1 MAKEKK
7 EIKLTELTAEELKYK
22 LKEAREKL
30 FTLKYSHRTTP
41 LKNPL
46 EIRFIRKEIA
56 RIMTAAKA
64 KSGEKA
70 AAVVVAEKK

>member
-7 EIKLTELTAEELKYK
+7 EIKLTELTAEELRYK

-30 FTLKYSHRTTP
+30 FGLRFTHRTTP

-46 EIRFIRKEIA
+46 DIRSARRDVA
-56 RIMTAAKA
+56 RILTALKQKA
-64 KSGEKA
+64 
-70 AAVVVAEKK
+70 